1 MTPHSKHALS
11 TLLLLASTGSSAA
24 YAQDRG
30 RALDA
35 PLSAPTEAFIVEPA
49 ETETPS
55 VAGRRTI
62 VASALGD
69 FSVFEETVAVNP
81 QGTPLHRHDVYDEG
95 FLVLDGQID
104 FVAGEK
110 TLRSGPG
117 SFVFVPRGVAHR
129 FWNPGPGPARMWVIG
144 SSGMQAMVEEIAP
157 MLRQNSPNMAD
168 VIAAFAKHKS
178 ALLIT
183 PATPNT
189 PTNSER

>member
-1 MTPHSKHALS
+1 MTLHSKHALS
-11 TLLLLASTGSSAA
+11 TLLFLATTTAA
-24 YAQDRG
+24 YAQNSGRTLDTPRG
-30 RALDA
+30 
-35 PLSAPTEAFIVEPA
+35 APTDAFIVGPV
-49 ETETPS
+49 ETATPS

-62 VASALGD
+62 VASGLGD
-69 FSVFEETVAVNP
+69 FSVFEETVAANP

-104 FVAGEK
+104 FVAGDQ

-129 FWNPGPGPARMWVIG
+129 FSNPGPGSARMWVIG

-157 MLRQNSPNMAD
+157 MLRQSPPNMAD

-178 ALLIT
+178 TLLIT
-183 PATPNT
+183 PPTPNT
-189 PTNSER
+189 PTNSEQ